1 MTLGSFIVPEEF
13 ATLLGLVFST
23 IPQVKKG
30 TDSRIGFGYRFGNHA
45 DTQVL
50 LELGPQKNTQKL
62 GSDGSSD
69 SSSFTSKREVD
80 PEDFKKIADSKD
92 WIQKWSQHMAEEQKS
107 PIVVTTDRPEEG
119 PTVKVK
125 PFIPESSLQQLVQL
139 YKTPQ
144 DPMKGSSSMDS
155 VIQFQDRHRVFL
167 KRPSA
172 EKLNNFA
179 QQQKHEKKKLSDDLM
194 NVNLE

>member
-1 MTLGSFIVPEEF
+1 MGSFIVPEEF

-50 LELGPQKNTQKL
+50 LELGPQKNTAKL

-69 SSSFTSKREVD
+69 SSSFNSKREVD
-80 PEDFKKIADSKD
+80 PEDYKKITDSKD
-92 WIQKWSQHMAEEQKS
+92 WIQKWSQHMTEEQKS
-107 PIVVTTDRPEEG
+107 PIVVTTERSAVA

-139 YKTPQ
+139 YKKPGD

-179 QQQKHEKKKLSDDLM
+179 HQQKHEKKKVTDDLM
-194 NVNLE
+194 NVDLE